1 VIRLDLLNRKLAIEV
16 ERAFN
21 YRPGF
26 DPSAPT
32 PLSTHRP
39 DDKEDFIR

>member
-1 VIRLDLLNRKLAIEV
+1 LNRKLAIEV

-26 DPSAPT
+26 DPSTPT